1 MVTPGTLS
9 LLCPSQ
15 HTLCQLESV
24 LCEDFLMY
32 PSLAEAVIS
41 GIFIVMLLF
50 AALNEGIDHILCC
63 ALPHYAVYQFQP
75 LGYFKHVN
83 TTQNYS

>member
-1 MVTPGTLS
+1 MCYALRTWLGQVQSYVVTPGTLS

-24 LCEDFLMY
+24 LCEHFLMY
-32 PSLAEAVIS
+32 PSRAGAVIS

-50 AALNEGIDHILCC
+50 AALN
-63 ALPHYAVYQFQP
+63 
-75 LGYFKHVN
+75 
-83 TTQNYS
+83 